1 MGISTSP
8 DISGIIDRGN
18 TKVQRALR
26 FLHGPGWHA
35 VGVDHGR
42 ADIGAAEQR
51 LDRADVV
58 VRLQQVDRERVA
70 KGVRGDAFRDLRF
83 PNSKFQRLRE
93 IRLVEMI
100 PPQLALSSTM
110 VNDCW
115 GKNQCQTKSFAAE
128 G

>member
-1 MGISTSP
+1 M
-8 DISGIIDRGN
+8 
-18 TKVQRALR
+18 
-26 FLHGPGWHA
+26 
-35 VGVDHGR
+35 GVDHGR

-110 VNDCW
+110 ANDCW